1 MTASSDPRAR
11 LEVLIQVLVQL
22 QDGGHVATPAQRSFQ
37 GAVWDFGCGPVT
49 AAGDR
54 EAVRT

>member
-1 MTASSDPRAR
+1 MTASSHPRAR

-22 QDGGHVATPAQRSFQ
+22 QDGCHVATPAQLSFQ
-37 GAVWDFGCGPVT
+37 GAVWDVGCEAVT